1 MNAIIAL
8 LYRNIF
14 TSISKLLLVW
24 IVIFPIFLLYTAG
37 FSYSPIVKDE
47 SVRVGNL
54 TVSYPVFLA
63 TGMVGFNVMNVR
75 TVAGSITWRDKRS
88 GMLAQLFVMRFS
100 RTEYLAGNLLTIV
113 VMGFASAVL
122 ITIAGLPITA
132 GNTNFS
138 LLSIPY
144 LAFAITAGSIF
155 FGSVTSILSAKLR
168 TSEGFDTIVNGIFL
182 FFSFASSA
190 FYPVQN
196 IPEALRA
203 LFYLNPLTYVV
214 DISRAGFFSQVTNF
228 TTIEVVLLT
237 LFSGSSSGY
246 SNSLLYGNERFTGQY
261 PGVIGRVNRRL
272 LIYIGTS
279 FQPKYNREFSS
290 RSTRHIQRLILR
302 TVYTALIFTKK
313 FNRRAYHDAPYL
325 FL

>member
-1 MNAIIAL
+1 MNPIIAL

-24 IVIFPIFLLYTAG
+24 IIIFPIFLLYTAG

-47 SVRVGNL
+47 SVRAGNIA
-54 TVSYPVFLA
+54 VSYPVFLA
-63 TGMVGFNVMNVR
+63 TGMVGFNVMNVS

-100 RTEYLAGNLLTIV
+100 RTDYLAGNLLTIV

-122 ITIAGLPITA
+122 ITVAGLPITI
-132 GNTNFS
+132 GSTNLS
-138 LLSIPY
+138 PLSIPY
-144 LAFAITAGSIF
+144 LVFAITSGSIF

-190 FYPVQN
+190 FYPTQDV
-196 IPEALRA
+196 PEALRV

-214 DISRAGFFSQVTNF
+214 DISRAAFFSQFAGLVN
-228 TTIEVVLLT
+228 IEVLLMT
-237 LFSGSSSGY
+237 LFSAVA
-246 SNSLLYGNERFTGQY
+246 L
-261 PGVIGRVNRRL
+261 VIAIR
-272 LIYIGTS
+272 S
-279 FQPKYNREFSS
+279 FMGMSDAQV
-290 RSTRHIQRLILR
+290 STQ
-302 TVYTALIFTKK
+302 V
-313 FNRRAYHDAPYL
+313 
-325 FL
+325 

>member
-1 MNAIIAL
+1 LNAIIAL

-24 IVIFPIFLLYTAG
+24 IIIFPIFLLYTAG
-37 FSYSPIVKDE
+37 FSYSPIIKDE

-54 TVSYPVFLA
+54 ALSYPVFLA
-63 TGMVGFNVMNVR
+63 TGMVGFNVMNVS

-122 ITIAGLPITA
+122 ITIAGLPITI
-132 GNTNFS
+132 GSTNLS

-144 LAFAITAGSIF
+144 LVFAITAGSIF
-155 FGSVTSILSAKLR
+155 FGSVTSILSAKLK

-190 FYPVQN
+190 FYPTQDG
-196 IPEALRA
+196 PEALRV
-203 LFYLNPLTYVV
+203 LFYMNPLTYVV
-214 DISRAGFFSQVTNF
+214 DISRAAFFSQFDNF
-228 TTIEVVLLT
+228 TNIEVVLMAF
-237 LFSGSSSGY
+237 FS
-246 SNSLLYGNERFTGQY
+246 
-261 PGVIGRVNRRL
+261 VAAL
-272 LIYIGTS
+272 LIAIRSIIGMS
-279 FQPKYNREFSS
+279 DSQV
-290 RSTRHIQRLILR
+290 STQ
-302 TVYTALIFTKK
+302 T
-313 FNRRAYHDAPYL
+313 
-325 FL
+325 

>member
-1 MNAIIAL
+1 LNPIIAL

-47 SVRVGNL
+47 SVRIGDL
-54 TVSYPVFLA
+54 ALGYPVFLA
-63 TGMVGFNVMNVR
+63 TGMVGFNVMNVS

-122 ITIAGLPITA
+122 ITIAGLPITF
-132 GNTNFS
+132 GNTNLS

-144 LAFAITAGSIF
+144 LVFAITTGSIF
-155 FGSVTSILSAKLR
+155 FGSVTSILSAKLK

-190 FYPVQN
+190 FYPTQDV
-196 IPEALRA
+196 PEALRV

-214 DISRAGFFSQVTNF
+214 DISRAAFFSQFDNF
-228 TTIEVVLLT
+228 TNIEVVLMAF
-237 LFSGSSSGY
+237 FS
-246 SNSLLYGNERFTGQY
+246 
-261 PGVIGRVNRRL
+261 IAAL
-272 LIYIGTS
+272 LIAIRSIIGMNDSQVSAQT
-279 FQPKYNREFSS
+279 
-290 RSTRHIQRLILR
+290 
-302 TVYTALIFTKK
+302 
-313 FNRRAYHDAPYL
+313 
-325 FL
+325 

>member
-1 MNAIIAL
+1 LNAIIAL

-63 TGMVGFNVMNVR
+63 TGMVGFNVMNVS

-214 DISRAGFFSQVTNF
+214 DISRAGFFSQVTSF
-228 TTIEVVLLT
+228 TTIEVVLLA
-237 LFSGSSSGY
+237 LFSAAA
-246 SNSLLYGNERFTGQY
+246 LAIAIR
-261 PGVIGRVNRRL
+261 
-272 LIYIGTS
+272 S
-279 FQPKYNREFSS
+279 FMGMNDSQV
-290 RSTRHIQRLILR
+290 STQ
-302 TVYTALIFTKK
+302 V
-313 FNRRAYHDAPYL
+313 
-325 FL
+325 